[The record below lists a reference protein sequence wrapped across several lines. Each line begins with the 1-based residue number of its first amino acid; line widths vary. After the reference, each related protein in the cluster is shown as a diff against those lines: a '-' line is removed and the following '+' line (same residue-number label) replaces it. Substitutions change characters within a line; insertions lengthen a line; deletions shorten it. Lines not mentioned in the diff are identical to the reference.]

1 MQDNMRVTQDD
12 EKESPVATELEGQTE
27 FIEIRLLDK
36 IETIDS
42 KSLYR

>member
-1 MQDNMRVTQDD
+1 MQDNTRVTQDD
-12 EKESPVATELEGQTE
+12 EKESSVATELEGQTE

>member
-1 MQDNMRVTQDD
+1 MQENTRVTQDD
-12 EKESPVATELEGQTE
+12 EQAAHFATEVEGQTE